1 MLVIETLIRHASPSG
16 TVTAI
21 SGGMH
26 GATTRSCLIASPSF
40 PLVVAPGF
48 LRAGSDAVDL
58 TSIAPPT
65 DEDLRAAAS
74 TQKHPA
80 IRFIGRVRHTNPP
93 DRRRFRPPSAPI
105 RSSMPTC
112 SKLSRRGLETS
123 ECASMAE
130 RRPTLTASARAGVRN
145 LRSGRKKAC
154 GAVKQKKDDE
164 VKKTAGMLL
173 GRRAQPPKAMPPKNC
188 GFRPAFTACEWR
200 GVTVSLGQRMASTA
214 RA

>member
-1 MLVIETLIRHASPSG
+1 VLVIGTLIRHASPSG

-40 PLVVAPGF
+40 PLVVVPGF

-80 IRFIGRVRHTNPP
+80 TRFIGRVRHTNPRTGA
-93 DRRRFRPPSAPI
+93 D
-105 RSSMPTC
+105 C
-112 SKLSRRGLETS
+112 SRLQPRYGPEGAQCFGGGEIEACGLELLLDGTM
-123 ECASMAE
+123 EQEGGAAE
-130 RRPTLTASARAGVRN
+130 
-145 LRSGRKKAC
+145 
-154 GAVKQKKDDE
+154 
-164 VKKTAGMLL
+164 
-173 GRRAQPPKAMPPKNC
+173 
-188 GFRPAFTACEWR
+188 
-200 GVTVSLGQRMASTA
+200 
-214 RA
+214 

>member
-1 MLVIETLIRHASPSG
+1 MLVIGTLIRHASPSG

-65 DEDLRAAAS
+65 DKDLRAAAS

-80 IRFIGRVRHTNPP
+80 TRFIGRVRHTNPP
-93 DRRRFRPPSAPI
+93 GPAQIPAAFSPDPIKHAAVLEAVKARPGNVGVCLPGGATADLDTFCARRRSKSTVGAEESLRRGQTKERRRSKKDRRDAPWPTRSATKSHAAKKVRISTGVHMPMGTTRPSVIVRCSA
-105 RSSMPTC
+105 M
-112 SKLSRRGLETS
+112 E
-123 ECASMAE
+123 
-130 RRPTLTASARAGVRN
+130 
-145 LRSGRKKAC
+145 
-154 GAVKQKKDDE
+154 
-164 VKKTAGMLL
+164 
-173 GRRAQPPKAMPPKNC
+173 
-188 GFRPAFTACEWR
+188 
-200 GVTVSLGQRMASTA
+200 
-214 RA
+214 